1 MHDISRL
8 SISVGHRSK
17 RLKRQRGNVI
27 GFSQSFR
34 SLLSLDSDS
43 DEAEDPDSP
52 SFSLGATSTSMSSG
66 EDDNFL
72 SRVEAMSNELN
83 VLVRFV
89 RRGVESLAGGV
100 GEAAPTFGVLAFTLE
115 DWDS

>member
-34 SLLSLDSDS
+34 SLVSLDSDS
-43 DEAEDPDSP
+43 DEAEDDGDSP
-52 SFSLGATSTSMSSG
+52 SFSLGATSMTSG

-83 VLVRFV
+83 GLVRFV